1 MFCIFRFMLRQTRM
15 VVVGLKTG
23 LVVDSGAAATH
34 IVPVSDGHSDPHQI
48 KRLCIA
54 GDHVTQRLSE
64 LLLAHGYCITAG
76 HSAALRV
83 LKERCCY
90 VAASYSQELE
100 VRTCTIRI
108 LFQYPCYCITLPQE
122 FLFTYTVVGSIHTSG
137 SCSCCAQHLNGC
149 LHMCS

>member
-1 MFCIFRFMLRQTRM
+1 MARD
-15 VVVGLKTG
+15 VVTSGLKTG

-48 KRLCIA
+48 KRLCVA

-76 HSAALRV
+76 HSAAIRE

-90 VAASYSQELE
+90 VAASYGQELD
-100 VRTCTIRI
+100 VCI
-108 LFQYPCYCITLPQE
+108 LPCPPL
-122 FLFTYTVVGSIHTSG
+122 
-137 SCSCCAQHLNGC
+137 SCSQQPTMSPV
-149 LHMCS
+149 LHIDLVQ